1 MLGLVVGDLDRLDL
15 PERRARRVLGAE
27 LAGRIDGVVELVDVA
42 ARALAG
48 GGRQPRLVAEQ
59 QPDALDGGFLEV
71 LGEFGVVGK
80 DGVAVLVGQV
90 DIARRGDGLRLL
102 VVGHRVGVDDAVAAR
117 DLDMAAGGDDADVAV
132 IGHLVGDQQD
142 RDLVAGLLLRL
153 ARRLAGI
160 ALRVTRGGHQ
170 KAGGHQDS
178 PQQPPRHWPN
188 VPLARFAAA
197 HYSRKFLASPVAAMD
212 AHVAGGFISAG
223 RCARGR
229 SPLCGTGA
237 RRRAPGAATS
247 TGCRP

>member
-1 MLGLVVGDLDRLDL
+1 MLPPVRL
-15 PERRARRVLGAE
+15 P
-27 LAGRIDGVVELVDVA
+27 
-42 ARALAG
+42 G

-80 DGVAVLVGQV
+80 DGVAVLVGQA

-132 IGHLVGDQQD
+132 VGDLVGDQQD
-142 RDLVAGLLLRL
+142 RDLVARLLLRL
-153 ARRLAGI
+153 ARRLAGV
-160 ALRVTRGGHQ
+160 ALRVTWDGHQ

-188 VPLARFAAA
+188 CPLGPIRCGALQQEILAFASGG
-197 HYSRKFLASPVAAMD
+197 HGSR
-212 AHVAGGFISAG
+212 
-223 RCARGR
+223 CRGR
-229 SPLCGTGA
+229 LYQCRSLC
-237 RRRAPGAATS
+237 
-247 TGCRP
+247 